1 MNYKH
6 YERGYFN
13 VPPFK
18 RTWPEKEINKAPIWC
33 SVDLRDGN
41 QALIA
46 PMTLSEKLSFFSYL
60 AKLGFSEIEVGFPA
74 ASETEFRFVRKLIED
89 DLIPDGVTIQVLS
102 QIRPHIMKK
111 TFEAIDGA
119 KSAIVHIYNSTSRVQ
134 REAVFGFSV
143 DEAIALA
150 REGAAMC
157 KKMADGINCPDLK
170 FEYSPESFSATEP
183 EVALRTVNAVID
195 EFAPTKEHKLIIN
208 LPETVQLSTPNV
220 YADMVE
226 YISSNM
232 HMRENVILSIHTH
245 NDRGCAVASSELG
258 VLAGADRVEGTL
270 FGNGER
276 TGNADIMVMA
286 LNLFSQGIDPKL
298 ELSDMANLVKIYE
311 DSTKMPVPP
320 RHPYAGE
327 LVYTAFSGSHQ
338 DAIKKS
344 LEYSAAHSLPKWRN
358 PYLPIN
364 PEDIGRDY
372 EPIRINSQSGAG
384 GIRYILESKYG
395 IYAPKDMI
403 TEFALWIK
411 TVSDR
416 EASELPHESIYL
428 YFAENY
434 VSRQDHIALLD
445 YKVTLTDGK
454 TSLDAFFGGDL
465 EGEYSSVGNG
475 PLDALNNLLRE
486 NLNADL
492 EIVSYSEHALEQ
504 TASSRAMA
512 FISLRVN
519 NKIFYGA
526 GVSTNI
532 NTASMEALLSAY
544 NRSRK
549 EQA

>member
-1 MNYKH
+1 MNFQH

-18 RTWPEKEINKAPIWC
+18 RTWPEKSLNEAPIWC

-41 QALIA
+41 QALVA
-46 PMTLSEKLSFFSYL
+46 PMTLSEKLNFFSYL
-60 AKLGFSEIEVGFPA
+60 TKVGFSEIEVGFPA
-74 ASETEFRFVRKLIED
+74 ASETEFHFIRKLID
-89 DLIPDGVTIQVLS
+89 DGLVPEGVTIQVLS

-119 KSAIVHIYNSTSRVQ
+119 QSAIVHIYNSTSRVQ
-134 REAVFGFSV
+134 REAVFGFSTEETV
-143 DEAIALA
+143 NLA
-150 REGAAMC
+150 REGAKMC
-157 KKMADGINCPDLK
+157 LDMAKSISCPNLT

-183 EVALRTVNAVID
+183 EIALMTVNAVID
-195 EFAPTKEHKLIIN
+195 EFRPTEKNRLIIN

-226 YISSNM
+226 YISTNM

-298 ELSDMANLVKIYE
+298 ELSDMAHLVKMYE

-344 LEYSAAHSLPKWRN
+344 LEYSAAHSLKKWRN

-403 TEFALWIK
+403 TEFALHIK
-411 TVSDR
+411 SISDR
-416 EASELPHESIYL
+416 EASELPHEAIYL

-434 VSRQDHIALLD
+434 VSRQDSLALLD
-445 YKVTLTDGK
+445 YRVTVTDG
-454 TSLDAFFGGDL
+454 TTNITASFGGEL
-465 EGEYSSVGNG
+465 EGEYSSAGNG
-475 PLDALNNLLRE
+475 PLDALNNLLCQ
-486 NLNADL
+486 NLNKEL

-512 FISLRVN
+512 FISLRVDG
-519 NKIFYGA
+519 KIYYGA
-526 GVSTNI
+526 GISTNI
-532 NTASMEALLSAY
+532 NTASMEALMSAY
-544 NRSRK
+544 NRSK
-549 EQA
+549 QKNA